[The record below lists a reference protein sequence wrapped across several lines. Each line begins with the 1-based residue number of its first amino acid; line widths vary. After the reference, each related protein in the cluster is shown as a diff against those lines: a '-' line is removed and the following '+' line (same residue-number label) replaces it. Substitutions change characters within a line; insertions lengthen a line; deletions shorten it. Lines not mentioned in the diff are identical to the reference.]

1 MKCPKCGSEDCQY
14 VTNTE
19 TYGNSFS
26 FSKACC
32 GSILLGPIGILCGS
46 CGAGVY
52 SETHEYWICNTCGRR
67 FSKHEAQKNMEREA
81 KKIEKFMFYKEIQAK
96 SMNVNDVY
104 ETELG
109 EKIKEGTELYL
120 DIAFDKTE
128 IIKTNPLL
136 EDKRIEDIKNVI
148 GSVLNK
154 NELVHLIF
162 PDEKLIFAEKGI
174 IYNNYNYGMTTQ
186 IRLYKNYVYL
196 GQYYITMPTELKA
209 EALYKFIKYISTG
222 IKTESSERQTNYLTL
237 LSEIQSLQA
246 EDSQRIEHFSSQQEY
261 EDYVKMVFENSFEKF
276 RKVDP
281 INYEEYEKMEVEL
294 DDLMERM
301 SGYTKWMIIAALG
314 VGIIAGVEEGIV
326 SGIIVAFIEAIVFVI
341 YVAYKGCRV
350 SFIQDKY
357 VPTYLNE
364 VRMENQRSNNEKKG
378 NILVCDYM
386 DVIHRTF

>member
-1 MKCPKCGSEDCQY
+1 
-14 VTNTE
+14 
-19 TYGNSFS
+19 
-26 FSKACC
+26 
-32 GSILLGPIGILCGS
+32 
-46 CGAGVY
+46 
-52 SETHEYWICNTCGRR
+52 
-67 FSKHEAQKNMEREA
+67 
-81 KKIEKFMFYKEIQAK
+81 
-96 SMNVNDVY
+96 
-104 ETELG
+104 
-109 EKIKEGTELYL
+109 
-120 DIAFDKTE
+120 
-128 IIKTNPLL
+128 
-136 EDKRIEDIKNVI
+136 
-148 GSVLNK
+148 
-154 NELVHLIF
+154 
-162 PDEKLIFAEKGI
+162 
-174 IYNNYNYGMTTQ
+174 MTTQ

-281 INYEEYEKMEVEL
+281 INYEKYEKMEVEL

-326 SGIIVAFIEAIVFVI
+326 SGVVVAFIEAIVFVI